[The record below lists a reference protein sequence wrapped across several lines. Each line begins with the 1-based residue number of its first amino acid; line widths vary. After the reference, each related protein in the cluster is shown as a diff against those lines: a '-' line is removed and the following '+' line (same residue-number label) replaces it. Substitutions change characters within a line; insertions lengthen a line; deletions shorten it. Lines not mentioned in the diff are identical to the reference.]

1 MQLCMC
7 FGVLLSA
14 NVCAM
19 DLHKKF
25 SEIRPEQSYSVSEAA
40 RFLGIHRCTI
50 YDYITHTE
58 RPLPFFRMQGNLKIQ
73 FRGNDL
79 IAYKTAGLPKKVVNG
94 DRMKFHSLPH
104 QWRYGRP
111 CLYLCSTCQ
120 VPDRFKQL
128 TDHTFCRFHVGQ
140 HILHSVG
147 CAVFAVSVAVQP

>member
-1 MQLCMC
+1 TKEHIVPKYLINSLIFHCLMC
-7 FGVLLSA
+7 NFIYAFDVLLSA
-14 NVCAM
+14 KNVCAM

-79 IAYKTAGLPKKVVNG
+79 IAYKTAGLPKK
-94 DRMKFHSLPH
+94 
-104 QWRYGRP
+104 GRK
-111 CLYLCSTCQ
+111 
-120 VPDRFKQL
+120 R
-128 TDHTFCRFHVGQ
+128 R
-140 HILHSVG
+140 
-147 CAVFAVSVAVQP
+147 